1 MPKVARRAAP
11 ATLLVA
17 GLHAGGGRQESRQC
31 ARDHRINATSA
42 TLACGFL
49 ILALV
54 FLGGCASNAVRAPWS
69 TDVRLRSVDGGAASG
84 TAHISEQM
92 GGIEFVLDVSGLK
105 GPSNGG
111 IATYRVS
118 LTVGGCGGSSGSET
132 PLLTIFGSASGMGG
146 GRMQLSNANP
156 EDVVGRAVTIT
167 DSLGRSVMCGEII
180 AATAP

>member
-1 MPKVARRAAP
+1 MRRVAREAAP
-11 ATLLVA
+11 ATRLVG
-17 GLHAGGGRQESRQC
+17 GLHAGDRRQESRQC
-31 ARDHRINATSA
+31 ARDHRINATAA

-54 FLGGCASNAVRAPWS
+54 FLSGCASNAVRAPWS
-69 TDVRLRSVDGGAASG
+69 TDMRLRSVDGGAASG

-92 GGIEFVLDVSGLK
+92 GGIEFVVDISGLK

-118 LTVGGCGGSSGSET
+118 LTVDCAGSSGPET
-132 PLLTIFGSASGMGG
+132 PLLTIFGSASGMSG
-146 GRMQLSNANP
+146 GRMQLSNADP
-156 EDVVGRAVTIT
+156 EDVVGRAVMIT
-167 DSLGRSVMCGEII
+167 DSFGRSVMCGEII